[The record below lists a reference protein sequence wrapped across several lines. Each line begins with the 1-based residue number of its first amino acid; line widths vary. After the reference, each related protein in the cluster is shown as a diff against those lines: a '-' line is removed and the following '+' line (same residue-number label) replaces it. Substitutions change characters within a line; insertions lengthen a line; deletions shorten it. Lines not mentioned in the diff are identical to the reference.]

1 MDRGV
6 VVERQK
12 ALPLVYR
19 GKTLDP
25 VHIAQ
30 VLGYLRLSGCTV
42 GLLINFNV
50 KWLTRDGIKRLVNGF
65 PG

>member
-12 ALPLVYR
+12 ALPLAYR
-19 GKTLDP
+19 GKTLDC

-50 KWLTRDGIKRLVNGF
+50 KWLTRDGTLRAPRLT
-65 PG
+65 